1 LIYRINLL
9 LGTIYCNFSKKKLTT
24 LEKKLTL
31 WWMYWLKKQ
40 KLFKMN
46 YTLKLEN
53 HIRNLRVIL
62 RANVMKMRL
71 LTKTSRILSNKLSH
85 RDIKSVSS
93 TLRLKSLSNML
104 VSLVIVR
111 IHTGINIKEMKQIT
125 LKLDKTN
132 MVIQLRLSQHWEPSL
147 KVKKM

>member
-1 LIYRINLL
+1 
-9 LGTIYCNFSKKKLTT
+9 
-24 LEKKLTL
+24 
-31 WWMYWLKKQ
+31 
-40 KLFKMN
+40 MN